1 MEKQL
6 KKKFKVEKDVKKELA
21 EIEKI
26 IKGSE
31 ADNVK
36 FESIKAILH
45 ELADEITSAK
55 LDTLFESRTG
65 FLDGRF
71 CEEFIKKE
79 IESAKRYGGR
89 FTIAIIDVDFLK
101 YINDNFSHVVGTKVI
116 LAVAAVIK
124 KRVRKADIV
133 CRYGGD
139 EFLIV
144 FTDTPLPR
152 AGVAIERIHKDV
164 KKILVDRKVKV
175 SVSTGV
181 TEYDGKQKISAE
193 TLIKLVD
200 KELYKSKK
208 QRVNLNLVEIS

>member
-1 MEKQL
+1 MKRQI
-6 KKKFKVEKDVKKELA
+6 KKKFNIEKDIQKELF

-26 IKGSE
+26 VKSSE
-31 ADNVK
+31 DDDVK
-36 FESIKAILH
+36 FESIKAILA
-45 ELADEITSAK
+45 ELANEITAAK

-79 IESAKRYGGR
+79 IESAKRYGR
-89 FTIAIIDVDFLK
+89 KFTVAIIDVDFLK
-101 YINDNFSHVVGTKVI
+101 YINDNFGHVAGTKVI
-116 LAVAAVIK
+116 LAVAEIIR

-144 FTDTPLPR
+144 FTDTPLLK
-152 AGVAIERIHKDV
+152 AGIAVNRIQRDVGELLLER
-164 KKILVDRKVKV
+164 KIKV
-175 SVSTGV
+175 SISIGV

-193 TLIKLVD
+193 TLIKLAD
-200 KELYKSKK
+200 NELYKAKK
-208 QRVNLNLVEIS
+208 IRVNLNL